1 VDPKEIGVISI
12 YRAQIKAIQSLLHG
26 RPSIEMHTADRF
38 QGRDKDC
45 IIISL
50 VRSNEKDVIGD
61 LLKDW
66 RRINVAFT
74 RARTK
79 LIILGSKSTLQSDP
93 LLSRFIEMMEEKNW
107 VYNLPPEAHT
117 LHTLPNHEINTASI
131 IATTAISPRKSP
143 LKKSQNPKSQN
154 NSPLKKSQTAHVKS
168 PLRRVVFDLPTLKS
182 PNLQKKKK
190 GVYKKPPK
198 YGLVS
203 NRAILA
209 TRPVLRDIVNDAAAV
224 LPDHGVSDDVF
235 SS

>member
-1 VDPKEIGVISI
+1 
-12 YRAQIKAIQSLLHG
+12 
-26 RPSIEMHTADRF
+26 MHTADRF
-38 QGRDKDC
+38 QGRDKEC

-50 VRSNEKDVIGD
+50 VRSNEKDIIGE

-79 LIILGSKSTLQSDP
+79 LIILGSKSTLQGDP
-93 LLSRFIEMMEEKNW
+93 LLGRFIEMMEEKSW
-107 VYNLPPEAHT
+107 MYNLPPEAHT
-117 LHTLPNHEINTASI
+117 LHTLPNHDINTASI

-143 LKKSQNPKSQN
+143 IKKFQNSKSQN
-154 NSPLKKSQTAHVKS
+154 NSPLKKSQTVHAKS
-168 PLRRVVFDLPTLKS
+168 PTRKIIFDPPILKS

-198 YGLVS
+198 YGLAS
-203 NRAILA
+203 SRAILG
-209 TRPVLRDIVNDAAAV
+209 TRPVLRDIVNDAAAS
-224 LPDHGVSDDVF
+224 LRDQGVSDDVF